1 MEPQHPH
8 GTPSSDHESL
18 YRVVLA
24 DDHQLV
30 RSGIGFL
37 LASLP
42 GVEVLAGASNGQELV
57 ELADRLRPDLVMTDI
72 SMPGIDGFEAMAII
86 HDQQPQ
92 IGIAV
97 LSMHDEIDIVRRAIA
112 CGARAYIRKDSSL
125 MELGH
130 ALERIRSRGGYFSAG
145 IAHKLLLPATPTAHE
160 MLSHRQ
166 LEVLAL
172 LARSLSS
179 KEIALHLRIS
189 PKTVDVHRARIMET
203 LHLRNVAS
211 LTRYA
216 LRNGLVKLGSSCD
229 LK

>member
-1 MEPQHPH
+1 M
-8 GTPSSDHESL
+8 
-18 YRVVLA
+18 VLA

-30 RSGIGFL
+30 RSGIAFL
-37 LASLP
+37 VASIP

-72 SMPGIDGFEAMAII
+72 AMPGVDGFEAMAII
-86 HDQQPQ
+86 HDQQPR

-97 LSMHDEIDIVRRAIA
+97 LSMHDDPGIVRRAIA

-125 MELGH
+125 MEFGH
-130 ALERIRSRGGYFSAG
+130 ALVRIRSGGGYFSPG
-145 IAHKLLLPATPTAHE
+145 IAHQLLLPGPLSAHE

-166 LEVLAL
+166 REVLAL
-172 LARSLSS
+172 LARGFSS
-179 KEIALHLRIS
+179 KEMALHLGIS

-216 LRNGLVKLGSSCD
+216 LRNGLVKL
-229 LK
+229 

>member
-1 MEPQHPH
+1 M
-8 GTPSSDHESL
+8 
-18 YRVVLA
+18 VLA

-30 RSGIGFL
+30 RSGIAFL
-37 LASLP
+37 LASIP

-72 SMPGIDGFEAMAII
+72 AMPGIDGFEAMAII

-92 IGIAV
+92 IAIAV
-97 LSMHDEIDIVRRAIA
+97 LSMHDEIGIVRRAIA

-125 MELGH
+125 MELRH
-130 ALERIRSRGGYFSAG
+130 ALERIRSGGGYFSAG

-160 MLSHRQ
+160 MLSQRQ

-172 LARSLSS
+172 LARGFSS

-216 LRNGLVKLGSSCD
+216 LRNGLVKL
-229 LK
+229 